1 VSRSDLPAIKLLLD
15 QGIPADAAPMFRQLG
30 YEGRHVSELGLQK
43 AEDEE
48 ILTPAREQGSV
59 VITLDADFHAL
70 IAVRGLSA
78 PSVVR
83 LRREGCRAETAVGI
97 LDPVL
102 EHYRVDL
109 EKGALISVK
118 EHRVTCHRLP
128 VGREQ

>member
-1 VSRSDLPAIKLLLD
+1 VIRPDLAVMKLLLD
-15 QGIPADAAPMFRQLG
+15 QGVPVDAAPMFRQVG
-30 YEGRHVSELGLQK
+30 HECRHVSEIGLQK

-48 ILTPAREQGSV
+48 ILSCARDQGCV

-70 IAVRGLSA
+70 VAVRGLSA

-83 LRREGCRAETAVGI
+83 LRREGCRAEAAVEI
-97 LDPVL
+97 LGPVL
-102 EHYRVDL
+102 ERYRFDL

-128 VGREQ
+128 VGRDR